1 MNTQNGN
8 PWFASTLGLLG
19 LIVGYAL
26 ASAVHGG
33 YIAPPQGGSP
43 TLAANTSSTAQ
54 APTPPAPTGTAP
66 TPGMG
71 PTEGNPNAKV
81 TVIEYTDFQC
91 PFCERHFSQ
100 TYPQIKKD
108 YIDTGKIKYELRY
121 FPLTSIHPN
130 AEKSAEAADCAQD
143 QGKFWEMHD
152 KLFSTQNDWANL
164 DNSGAVADF
173 KQYAAGLGLDTT
185 KFNSCLDNGE
195 KASDIQKY
203 VADGG
208 KAGIDGTPGFWV
220 IGPNGK
226 TQQISGAYPYATFQS
241 AIDGMLQ

>member
-26 ASAVHGG
+26 ATGVHG
-33 YIAPPQGGSP
+33 YTFMPQGTSP
-43 TLAANTSSTAQ
+43 TLAANTSSTA
-54 APTPPAPTGTAP
+54 PAPAAPAQPTGKAP

-71 PTEGNPNAKV
+71 PTIGNANAKV
-81 TVIEYTDFQC
+81 TLIEYTDFQC
-91 PFCERHFSQ
+91 PFCERHFTQ
-100 TYPQIKKD
+100 TFGQIKQN
-108 YIDTGKIKYELRY
+108 YVDTGKIKYELRF

-164 DNSGAVADF
+164 DAAGAAAAF
-173 KQYAAGLGLDTT
+173 KKDAAGLGLDTT
-185 KFNSCLDNGE
+185 KFNSCLDTGA
-195 KASDIQKY
+195 KATDIQKY
-203 VADGG
+203 VADGSS
-208 KAGIDGTPGFWV
+208 AGIDGTPGFWI

-226 TQQISGAYPYATFQS
+226 TQQISGAYPYATFQT